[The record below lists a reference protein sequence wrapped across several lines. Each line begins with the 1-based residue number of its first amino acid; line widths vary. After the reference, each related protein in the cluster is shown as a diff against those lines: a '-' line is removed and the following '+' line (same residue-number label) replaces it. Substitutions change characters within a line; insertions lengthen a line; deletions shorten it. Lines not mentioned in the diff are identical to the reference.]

1 LEAAAELRRR
11 AVPFRLR
18 LVGDGPLR
26 AAYEARCA
34 DLGLCR
40 NVEFLGRRADVEQL
54 LASTD
59 IATLVSV
66 REGIPRAVLEAMAS
80 GLPVVATDVPGT
92 REAVRHRETG
102 LLVPPG
108 DVQALADALAFLVA
122 HPNARQWMGQ
132 RGRAFVVGT

>member
-1 LEAAAELRRR
+1 VPRRAPDVVTITCVARLEPVKNHGLLLEAAAELRRR

-102 LLVPPG
+102 
-108 DVQALADALAFLVA
+108 
-122 HPNARQWMGQ
+122 
-132 RGRAFVVGT
+132 